1 MVVERCRGAGHSTQG
16 LTMLSQHSLQ
26 GQPFS
31 EMVELKTSEKERKE
45 KASKINVSLAKSG
58 LRLTMKS
65 LNYSRTFL

>member
-1 MVVERCRGAGHSTQG
+1 MVLGIQIS
-16 LTMLSQHSLQ
+16 MLSQHSLKA
-26 GQPFS
+26 QPFS
-31 EMVELKTSEKERKE
+31 EIVELKASEKERKE